1 MKIPFKFLYIG
12 TLILFFVY
20 ILFLSD
26 NNVRRH
32 IELSKQIR
40 DIESNLNKINNYIV
54 TNHNT
59 GELFSNASFREQ
71 YAREQL
77 NMSKEDEDV
86 FIFVY
91 E

>member
-1 MKIPFKFLYIG
+1 M
-12 TLILFFVY
+12 
-20 ILFLSD
+20 
-26 NNVRRH
+26 
-32 IELSKQIR
+32 ELSKQIR
-40 DIESNLNKINNYIV
+40 DIESNLNKINNYIAA
-54 TNHNT
+54 NHNP
-59 GELFSNASFREQ
+59 GELFSNPSLREQ